1 MADTLCRDDI
11 IHVARLARLALTDA
25 EIDRMERHLNNLLK
39 QIDTLQELETEGVE
53 PTAHS
58 FPVYN
63 VFRDDLSNPSLTP
76 DQVLANAPESA
87 NGLFIVPRIV
97 EG

>member
-1 MADTLCRDDI
+1 MADTLRRDDI
-11 IHVARLARLALTDA
+11 IHVAKLARLALTDA
-25 EIDRMERHLNNLLK
+25 EIDRMEKHLNNLLK
-39 QIDTLQELETEGVE
+39 QIDTLQELNTEGVE

-63 VFRDDLSNPSLTP
+63 VFREDHAGESLPP